1 MSARSEI
8 FPGLGEPECAGKDSN
23 VNTVKLFACL
33 NGDTS
38 RLFDY
43 CTGGLVFDDIGRLI
57 LCLKLIH
64 GDSSVQILRLK
75 NSFHDGT
82 LGYRYAMLLE
92 ASLRMVPRANAP
104 RIDSRTAS
112 ASACVG
118 GGKHM

>member
-1 MSARSEI
+1 MDSKLSVWSEL

-82 LGYRYAMLLE
+82 LGYRYAMLL
-92 ASLRMVPRANAP
+92 
-104 RIDSRTAS
+104 D
-112 ASACVG
+112 
-118 GGKHM
+118 